1 MWKLCK
7 MLYRTIQDS
16 HDWFKTLSKV
26 YKSLGYKQS
35 RMELTIK
42 IRYNRKKL
50 TITYTYTDDTMNG
63 SSDKKEMEK
72 AK

>member
-1 MWKLCK
+1 
-7 MLYRTIQDS
+7 
-16 HDWFKTLSKV
+16 
-26 YKSLGYKQS
+26 
-35 RMELTIK
+35 MELTIK